1 MPSTSDE
8 LHLALSN
15 TITKKSMFSLLVNYL
30 KSGKAPLIYLTM
42 INDEDNTWMIELS
55 SGNVTELFLCNH
67 EEEDTH
73 MMCHASLQTTTN
85 VVIVANGFDMLFL
98 GTFAC
103 AMNKS
108 RRWFYNYE
116 GSIYADL
123 TQLAAFYGDIAL
135 YFPMFHHSPGVTQRL
150 IIITVKKLF
159 HGIVL

>member
-1 MPSTSDE
+1 
-8 LHLALSN
+8 
-15 TITKKSMFSLLVNYL
+15 
-30 KSGKAPLIYLTM
+30 M

-85 VVIVANGFDMLFL
+85 LVIVANGFDMLFL

-123 TQLAAFYGDIAL
+123 TQFAAFYGDIAL